1 MRTGLFVGPSVCRY
15 IGPLV
20 CDDRVEKCENA
31 RLRQYSCVYVEGGV
45 AWICM
50 PLPTCLQ
57 RYCNSASLL
66 LFLLPLSFFGQGPQR
81 GRRPMLS
88 HIWGIFSFSFSS
100 SSSVPPPLK
109 SQSRGP
115 NSSLKAQIPV
125 LRPKSQLQGQNP
137 SLQAQILA
145 WRPRFGP

>member
-1 MRTGLFVGPSVCRY
+1 MRTGLFIGPSVCKY

-66 LFLLPLSFFGQGPQR
+66 LFLLPLSFSFFGQGPQR

-88 HIWGIFSFSFSS
+88 HIWGIFSFSTS
-100 SSSVPPPLK
+100 L
-109 SQSRGP
+109 
-115 NSSLKAQIPV
+115 SSLFILPPSNPSLRAKIPV
-125 LRPKSQLQGQNP
+125 LRPKSQSQSLNP
-137 SLQAQILA
+137 SLEAQILA
-145 WRPRFGP
+145 WRPTS